1 MSKIFRRLSRVA
13 IGLALTAPIPTFA
26 QEEKTQLLFW
36 GGSEAVDALE
46 QQVARFN
53 ETHPDIEVTYESQ
66 PNLGEIIRTALAAGE
81 GPDIMYGG
89 TGPGAAGVLVRAGLL
104 LPLDEAYAEYG
115 WNDRFSS
122 FTKERASID
131 GTVYGIGNEIE
142 YIGMFYNERIFAEL
156 GLSEPETHEEVL
168 QLCQTL
174 QDAGLT
180 PIAFGNQERWPASH
194 IFSIFSG
201 NLAGKEKL
209 AAAISG
215 EVPWNDPAF
224 VSAIATPFVE
234 MTEAGCFNP
243 SVNAISYDDANLLF
257 YSGQAAMT
265 LTGNWMMSDYTDP
278 EVMPDPVGFLFYP
291 SIDGGPVVPP
301 AGVGSAYFVSSAVEN
316 PEAAFEV
323 LDFLFSEEATEFWIE
338 DVRVMPPNKQI
349 DVSSYEVPELLKTAI
364 TTLQNEQDSMGYNID
379 VLTPQN
385 FNALMFD
392 GLQEVIGGTKSP
404 EQQADDLQQAMEEA
418 KAAGDVSDITQ

>member
-1 MSKIFRRLSRVA
+1 MSKIFRRLSQVA
-13 IGLALTAPIPTFA
+13 IGLTVAALIPTFA

-36 GGSEAVDALE
+36 GGTEAVDEFE
-46 QQVARFN
+46 QQIARFN
-53 ETHPDIEVTYESQ
+53 ETHPDVEVIYESQ
-66 PNLGEIIRTALAAGE
+66 PNLREILRTALAAGE
-81 GPDIMYGG
+81 GPDIVYGG
-89 TGPGAAGVLVRAGLL
+89 TGPGAAGVLVNAGLL

-115 WNDRFSS
+115 WNDRFSD

-142 YIGMFYNERIFAEL
+142 YIGMFFNERIFAEL
-156 GLSEPETHEEVL
+156 GSSEPKTHDEVL
-168 QLCQTL
+168 QLCQSL

-180 PIAFGNQERWPASH
+180 PIAFGNQEKWPASH
-194 IFSIFSG
+194 IFSVFSG

-234 MTEAGCFNP
+234 MVEAGCFNP

-278 EVMPDPVGFLFYP
+278 EVMPDPVGFFFYP
-291 SIDGGPVVPP
+291 SVDGGPVVPP

-323 LDFLFSEEATEFWIE
+323 LDFLFSEEATKFWIE
-338 DVRVMPPNKQI
+338 DVNVMPPNKQI
-349 DVSSYEVPELLKTAI
+349 DVSNYEIPELLKTAI
-364 TTLQNEQDSMGYNID
+364 TTLQNEVGSMGYNLD

-392 GLQEVIGGTKSP
+392 GLQGVIGGTKSP
-404 EQQADDLQQAMEEA
+404 EQLADDLQGAMEEA

>member
-1 MSKIFRRLSRVA
+1 MSKIFRRLSRIA
-13 IGLALTAPIPTFA
+13 IGLTLTALVPTFA

-36 GGSEAVDALE
+36 GGSEAVDELE
-46 QQVARFN
+46 QYVAQFN

-66 PNLGEIIRTALAAGE
+66 PNLREILRTALAAGE
-81 GPDIMYGG
+81 GPDIVYGG
-89 TGPGAAGVLVRAGLL
+89 TGPGAAGVLVNAGLL

-115 WNDRFSS
+115 WNDRFSD

-142 YIGMFYNERIFAEL
+142 YIGMFFNERIFAEL
-156 GLSEPETHEEVL
+156 GLSEPKSHEEVL
-168 QLCQTL
+168 GLCQTL

-180 PIAFGNQERWPASH
+180 PIAFGNQEKWPASH
-194 IFSIFSG
+194 IFSVFSG

-234 MTEAGCFNP
+234 MAEAGCFNP

-265 LTGNWMMSDYTDP
+265 LTGNWMMGDYTDS
-278 EVMPDPVGFLFYP
+278 EVMPDPVGFFFYP
-291 SIDGGPVVPP
+291 PIDGGPVVPP

-323 LDFLFSEEATEFWIE
+323 LDFLFSDEASEFWIE
-338 DVRVMPPNKQI
+338 NVKVMPPHKQI
-349 DVSSYEVPELLKTAI
+349 DVSDYEIPELLKTAI
-364 TTLQNEQDSMGYNID
+364 TTLQAEQDSMGYNID

-385 FNALMFD
+385 FNALMYD
-392 GLQEVIGGTKSP
+392 GLQQVIGETKSA
-404 EQQADDLQQAMEEA
+404 EQLADELQQAMEEA

>member
-1 MSKIFRRLSRVA
+1 MSKIFRRLSQVA
-13 IGLALTAPIPTFA
+13 IGLTVAALIPTFA
-26 QEEKTQLLFW
+26 QEKKTQLLFW
-36 GGSEAVDALE
+36 GGTEAVDEFE
-46 QQVARFN
+46 QQIARFN
-53 ETHPDIEVTYESQ
+53 ETHPDVEVIYESQ
-66 PNLGEIIRTALAAGE
+66 PNLREILRTALAAGE
-81 GPDIMYGG
+81 GPDIVYGG
-89 TGPGAAGVLVRAGLL
+89 TGPGAAGVLVNAGLL

-115 WNDRFSS
+115 WNDRFSD

-142 YIGMFYNERIFAEL
+142 YIGMFFNERIFAEL
-156 GLSEPETHEEVL
+156 GLSEPKTHDEVL
-168 QLCQTL
+168 QLCQSL
-174 QDAGLT
+174 QDAGLA
-180 PIAFGNQERWPASH
+180 PIAFGNQEKWPASH
-194 IFSIFSG
+194 IFSVFSG

-234 MTEAGCFNP
+234 MVEAGCFNP

-278 EVMPDPVGFLFYP
+278 EVMPDPVGFFFYP
-291 SIDGGPVVPP
+291 SVDGGPVVPP

-323 LDFLFSEEATEFWIE
+323 LDFLFSEEATKFWIE
-338 DVRVMPPNKQI
+338 DVNVMPPNKQI
-349 DVSSYEVPELLKTAI
+349 DVSNYEIPELLKTAI
-364 TTLQNEQDSMGYNID
+364 TTLQNEVGSMGYNLD

-392 GLQEVIGGTKSP
+392 GLQGVIGGTKSP
-404 EQQADDLQQAMEEA
+404 EQLADDLQGAMEEA

>member
-1 MSKIFRRLSRVA
+1 MSKIFRRLSQVA
-13 IGLALTAPIPTFA
+13 IGLTVAALIPTFA

-36 GGSEAVDALE
+36 GGTEAVDEFE
-46 QQVARFN
+46 QQIARFN
-53 ETHPDIEVTYESQ
+53 ETHPDVEVIYESQ
-66 PNLGEIIRTALAAGE
+66 PNLREILRTALAAGE
-81 GPDIMYGG
+81 GPDIVYGG
-89 TGPGAAGVLVRAGLL
+89 TGPGAAGVLVNAGLL

-115 WNDRFSS
+115 WNDRFSD

-142 YIGMFYNERIFAEL
+142 YIGMFFNERIFAEL
-156 GLSEPETHEEVL
+156 GLSEPKTHDEVL
-168 QLCQTL
+168 QLCQSL

-180 PIAFGNQERWPASH
+180 PIAFGNQEKWPASH
-194 IFSIFSG
+194 IFSVFSG

-234 MTEAGCFNP
+234 MVEAGCFNP

-278 EVMPDPVGFLFYP
+278 EVMPDPVGFFFYP
-291 SIDGGPVVPP
+291 SVDGGPVVPP

-323 LDFLFSEEATEFWIE
+323 LDFLFSEEATKFWIE
-338 DVRVMPPNKQI
+338 DVNVMPPNKQI
-349 DVSSYEVPELLKTAI
+349 DVSNYEIPELLKTAI
-364 TTLQNEQDSMGYNID
+364 TTLQNEVGSMGYNLD

-392 GLQEVIGGTKSP
+392 GLQGVIGGTKSP
-404 EQQADDLQQAMEEA
+404 EQLADDLQGAMEEA

>member
-1 MSKIFRRLSRVA
+1 MSKLFRRLSGVA
-13 IGLALTAPIPTFA
+13 VGFTLTALIPVFA
-26 QEEKTQLLFW
+26 QEERAQLLFW
-36 GGSEAVDALE
+36 GNAEAVEELE
-46 QQVARFN
+46 QQVAQFN
-53 ETHPDIEVTYESQ
+53 ETHPEIEVTYESQ
-66 PNLGEIIRTALAAGE
+66 ANLREILRTALAAGE
-81 GPDIMYGG
+81 GPDIVYGG
-89 TGPGAAGVLVRAGLL
+89 TGPGAAGVLVSAGLL

-115 WNDRFSS
+115 WNDRFSD

-142 YIGMFYNERIFAEL
+142 YIGTFYNERIFAEL

-168 QLCQTL
+168 QLCQSL
-174 QDAGLT
+174 QDAGYT
-180 PIAFGNQERWPASH
+180 PIAFGNQEKWPASH

-215 EVPWNDPAF
+215 EVPWNDPDF

-234 MTEAGCFNP
+234 MAEAGCFNP

-278 EVMPDPVGFLFYP
+278 DVMPDPVGFFFYP
-291 SIDGGPVVPP
+291 SIGGGPIVPP
-301 AGVGSAYFVSSAVEN
+301 AGVGSAYFVSSSVED
-316 PEAAFEV
+316 PEAALEF
-323 LDFLFSEEATEFWIE
+323 LDFLFSEEASEFWIE
-338 DVRVMPPNKQI
+338 DVRVMPPHKQI
-349 DVSSYEVPELLKTAI
+349 DVSDYEIPELLKTAI
-364 TTLQNEQDSMGYNID
+364 TTLQTEQDSMGYNID

-404 EQQADDLQQAMEEA
+404 EQLADDLQGAMEEA